1 MIVGSGQCD
10 LYTAGAAALKV
21 RGELPGRSAR
31 GRDAANPCG
40 SLRKESQILLRF
52 EVSLKERHC
61 MMIVR
66 FFKIGL
72 FPLTAIVPVFDQGSG
87 RVECRR

>member
-40 SLRKESQILLRF
+40 SLQKESQILLRF
-52 EVSLKERHC
+52 NVSQGAELHDRTVLQDGVVALDCHC
-61 MMIVR
+61 AGI
-66 FFKIGL
+66 
-72 FPLTAIVPVFDQGSG
+72 
-87 RVECRR
+87 